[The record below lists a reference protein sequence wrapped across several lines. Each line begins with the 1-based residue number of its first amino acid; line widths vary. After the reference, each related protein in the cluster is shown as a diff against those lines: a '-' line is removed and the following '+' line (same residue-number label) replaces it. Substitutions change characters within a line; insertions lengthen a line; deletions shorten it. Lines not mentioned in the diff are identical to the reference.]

1 MIITLE
7 ELVMARQTGET
18 LREQGFDPSVVLKPQ
33 QVIPQNKI
41 KAQDG
46 LEVKEQV
53 EVKAQGEELP
63 QLKVLGVPIPKKMF
77 GINVGTQAAESYG
90 GSSMDEDIYD
100 PKKHKMKPSE
110 MRNLIKQI
118 TMKGMMLKKED
129 KEIVD
134 LINATV
140 AKAGY
145 TNTEL
150 SANKIKAEAIK
161 GYELYN
167 TDQPNP
173 FPAYK
178 LISSIIGGT
187 AGNIVGARQGAKIG
201 ASIGRF
207 GGPWGMLAGGMIG
220 GSLGYVGSLL
230 GYELTL
236 NNLNRKGMLYTPTYN
251 ELGEFIGNRKGINRP
266 TQEQLTD
273 YLKHEAKIDAMFQ
286 AGFFAARPIFK
297 GLGYGVRNVVGG
309 VGGKELAVARQIKEA
324 TGITPSISDVSR
336 YEIVRAMPQV
346 IGRLPFFRRPFIKHT
361 SAKQQQLFNTAK
373 EKIFLNG
380 PTFTLADLGHDM
392 SAVRERIT
400 KEIAQSVD
408 SKYNAWYEALGDNPA
423 IIWNSAKA
431 KAKEGAKWMENLG
444 MPPEDLYKNSLYRK
458 LTNYGGTAE
467 GSVWKAGAPMTAEQ
481 WKQMRLGFTQ
491 DVLYNKDLSVE
502 MKGVARNVLR
512 GMEEDMANLVK
523 ANPTLY
529 KNADVLLKEA
539 DQSFKNMMIL
549 FGDPTVKALGKNSK
563 FAYVNQIKQPG
574 TKYANELLDSALK
587 DFRSPE
593 AMERLHQILGDQMF
607 GRVMKTKLIDAFQNS
622 FTKSTTK
629 PGLTNIGDDFF
640 ENFDDLT
647 FDSVAFKRALGLDE
661 AGKPLK
667 RRLDALTK
675 GLDLG
680 SGGEAKLPTAQ
691 ELLNFADGA
700 GTFFNG
706 KNMNISTFLTRRAAL
721 GGTDSLVRA
730 IIPAAQVAG
739 TAKGAMVSPMA
750 TLLGI
755 AAIYKS
761 AQILA
766 RPMVTDSF
774 TEAFK
779 KWAKAGAVT
788 GGNLGD
794 GIITGTKAYE
804 AAVLASQRAL
814 RELFRSNPDIPN
826 QLDNQFN
833 YIQTRSK
840 AGEIAQEQINEMKK
854 LSTED
859 INDAINGILGE
870 DAEQKLE
877 GQGMI
882 IPGARVGDKTVPVD
896 QPANITPINT
906 PDITPASTI
915 NNLSAKNNKVMFNPT
930 RINQNSRLALAG
942 NDPLLQ
948 GIAMNNR
955 KI

>member
-1 MIITLE
+1 MITLE
-7 ELVMARQTGET
+7 ELVIARQTGEM
-18 LREQGFDPSVVLKPQ
+18 LREQGVDPLAAITSTSNPKQEPGM
-33 QVIPQNKI
+33 I

-46 LEVKEQV
+46 LEVKEEV
-53 EVKAQGEELP
+53 EVKEQGEQLP
-63 QLKVLGVPIPKKMF
+63 QLNVAGIPIPKKIF
-77 GINVGTQAAESYG
+77 GLNVGTQAAESFG
-90 GSSMDEDIYD
+90 GSSMDETIYD
-100 PKKHKMKPSE
+100 PNKHKMKPTE
-110 MRNLIKQI
+110 MRDLIKQI
-118 TMKGMMLKKED
+118 TVKGMMLKKDD

-134 LINATV
+134 MINATI

-145 TNTEL
+145 SPNEL
-150 SANKIKAEAIK
+150 AADKIKSKSIK

-187 AGNIVGARQGAKIG
+187 AGNIVGGKTGARIG
-201 ASIGRF
+201 ASIGRV

-220 GSLGYVGSLL
+220 GTLGYVGSLL

-236 NNLNRKGMLYTPTYN
+236 NDLNRKGMLYTPTYN

-266 TQEQLTD
+266 TQEKLID
-273 YLKHEAKIDAMFQ
+273 YLKHEAKVDAMFQ
-286 AGFFAARPIFK
+286 GGFFAARPIFK
-297 GLGYGVRNVVGG
+297 ALGGGVRNIVTG
-309 VGGKELAVARQIKEA
+309 VGKNEVATARAIKEA
-324 TGITPSISDVSR
+324 TGITPSISDISR
-336 YEIVRAMPQV
+336 YEIIRAMPQV
-346 IGRLPFFRRPFIKHT
+346 IGRLPFFRRPFVKYT
-361 SAKQQQLFNTAK
+361 SEKQQQLFNTAK
-373 EKIFLNG
+373 DKIFLNG

-408 SKYNAWYEALGDNPA
+408 SKYAAWYEALGDNPA
-423 IIWNSAKA
+423 IAWNAARAKTI
-431 KAKEGAKWMENLG
+431 EGAKWMESLG
-444 MPPEDLYKNSLYRK
+444 LPPEDLYKNSLYRK
-458 LTNYGGTAE
+458 LSNYGGLADN
-467 GSVWKAGAPMTAEQ
+467 SPWKAGAPMTAEQ
-481 WKQMRLGFTQ
+481 WKQMRLGLTQ

-523 ANPTLY
+523 ANPNLY
-529 KNADVLLKEA
+529 KNADKLLQDA

-574 TKYANELLDSALK
+574 SKYANELLDSALK

-607 GRVMKTKLIDAFQNS
+607 GRVMKAKLIDSFQNA

-629 PGLTNIGDDFF
+629 PGITNIGDDFF
-640 ENFDDLT
+640 ESFDDLA
-647 FDSVAFKRALGLDE
+647 FDSVSFKRSLGLDE

-680 SGGEAKLPTAQ
+680 ADSGAKLPTAQ
-691 ELLNFADGA
+691 ELLNFADAA

-721 GGTDSLVRA
+721 GGTDSLVRVL
-730 IIPAAQVAG
+730 IPAASLAGSG
-739 TAKGAMVSPMA
+739 TAAMASPMA
-750 TLLGI
+750 TLLGVT
-755 AAIYKS
+755 AFYKAS
-761 AQILA
+761 QILA
-766 RPMVTDSF
+766 RPMVTDSYA
-774 TEAFK
+774 EAFK
-779 KWAKAGAVT
+779 KWTVANAVAG
-788 GGNLGD
+788 
-794 GIITGTKAYE
+794 GTKKDKAVQ
-804 AAVLASQRAL
+804 AAVLASQRAI
-814 RELFRSNPDIPN
+814 RELFRTDADIPN
-826 QLDNQFN
+826 ELDNRFDMLQFRTKGLNVGKEQLD
-833 YIQTRSK
+833 
-840 AGEIAQEQINEMKK
+840 EMKK
-854 LSTED
+854 LTTGEM
-859 INDAINGILGE
+859 NEAINSILGQN
-870 DAEQKLE
+870 AEEKLE
-877 GQGMI
+877 GTGMI
-882 IPGARVGDKTVPVD
+882 IPGARVGDRTVPVD

-906 PDITPASTI
+906 PDIAPVATPTSTT
-915 NNLSAKNNKVMFNPT
+915 NNLSATNKTNMFNPT